1 MTFMEFNALFPTE
14 KAVVDYF
21 IKIRYPDGI
30 ACNHCGSTKVYPRTA
45 NIKVFDCNDCR
56 NTFSPFKDTIF
67 EKSSTSLIKWMYAI
81 HLILNGKKGISGL
94 QLQRE
99 IGVTYKTAW
108 RMLQQIRIAM
118 NNAEHKQFV
127 DTIVEIDETYV
138 GGKPRKGNRKDD
150 DDPPKGNGGGGKNKV
165 GRDTD
170 KTPVIGVVSRDDKAV
185 FARVALPNDKGQ
197 KLTAT
202 QLIDV
207 LKVVSKPENGNVVMT
222 DEFSGYAPLAKH
234 NYVHLMIDHSKM
246 FSDGEIHT
254 NNIEGFWSILKRGI
268 FGIYHHISVKHMQ
281 RYIDEFCFRYNQRK
295 NDGVFDLVLKQALL
309 E

>member
-21 IKIRYPDGI
+21 IKIRYPNGI
-30 ACNHCGSTKVYPRTA
+30 VCNHCGSTKAYARTA
-45 NIKVFDCNDCR
+45 NIKVFDCGDCN

-118 NNAEHKQFV
+118 NNAEHKEFV
-127 DTIVEIDETYV
+127 DTVVEIDETYV
-138 GGKPRKGNRKDD
+138 GGKPRKGNKHSGDD
-150 DDPPKGNGGGGKNKV
+150 DDSPGDDPPPNGGGSAPKEAGKSKR
-165 GRDTD
+165 GRGTD

-185 FARVALPNDKGQ
+185 YARVALPNAKGQ
-197 KLTAT
+197 RLSAT
-202 QLIDV
+202 HTTHLVPCIEFDPIEYAELRRVDALDV
-207 LKVVSKPENGNVVMT
+207 GDANGGGVIELGDSVAEHVE
-222 DEFSGYAPLAKH
+222 EFAVA
-234 NYVHLMIDHSKM
+234 
-246 FSDGEIHT
+246 
-254 NNIEGFWSILKRGI
+254 
-268 FGIYHHISVKHMQ
+268 
-281 RYIDEFCFRYNQRK
+281 FR
-295 NDGVFDLVLKQALL
+295 
-309 E
+309 